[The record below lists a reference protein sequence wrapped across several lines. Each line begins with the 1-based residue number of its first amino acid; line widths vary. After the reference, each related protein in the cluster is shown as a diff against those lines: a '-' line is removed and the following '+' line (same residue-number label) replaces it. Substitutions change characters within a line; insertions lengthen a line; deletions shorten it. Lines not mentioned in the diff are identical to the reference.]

1 LSSIAL
7 KASLQRTSKRE
18 ALARL
23 GWVSICVFIVYE
35 SLGEWSF
42 YQPGIWAPT
51 LVVIHDVIE
60 NVLVYIA
67 FGALAVLSI
76 RDSRPR
82 HWARQ
87 ALKVSLLALM
97 FSGVNEAFQLY
108 TVDRIASLTDIV
120 SAVIGAFIGGAAA
133 SSFSPSGGA

>member
-1 LSSIAL
+1 MR
-7 KASLQRTSKRE
+7 KTSRHT
-18 ALARL
+18 LARF
-23 GWVSICVFIVYE
+23 GWVAVCVFIVYE

-60 NVLVYIA
+60 NVVVYVA
-67 FGALAVLSI
+67 FGALAVLSM
-76 RDSRPR
+76 RNPGHR

-87 ALKVSLLALM
+87 GLKVSLLALL

-120 SAVIGAFIGGAAA
+120 SAGIGAFIGAVVA
-133 SSFSPSGGA
+133 SSLSASGGDDISRDPR